1 MNDTS
6 VGLSATIGQAIG
18 FDIHGKD
25 LDDFLESA
33 QKLTE
38 EDTRRLLE
46 AYRNTDAAELG
57 RDDDI
62 AQEVRVYLIR
72 FLVAL
77 FPQSLPLI
85 ESWLSQ
91 FKRPEDYEIHFTL
104 FCYLDEVPYFG
115 TASDRAEVLRISENY
130 LLNVPADT
138 GHASWM
144 AGDMLSDHWEATE
157 SLPVLLRAAQQA
169 RFISGRSTGLGGL
182 ELQLG
187 GRWCDRES
195 TFPKE
200 SKLSAEEKVTVR
212 RVLRSIGRKERNP
225 GIRAEA
231 VRLLKAMG

>member
-25 LDDFLESA
+25 LDDLVESV
-33 QKLTE
+33 QELTE
-38 EDTRRLLE
+38 EESRRLLE
-46 AYRNTDAAELG
+46 AYRNSDAAELAAE
-57 RDDDI
+57 D
-62 AQEVRVYLIR
+62 VRVYLIR

-77 FPQSLPLI
+77 VPQSLPLI
-85 ESWLSQ
+85 EFLLSQ
-91 FKRPEDYEIHFTL
+91 FRRPENYEIHFTL

-115 TASDRAEVLRISENY
+115 TASDRAEVLRIMENY
-130 LLNVPADT
+130 LLSVPADT

-182 ELQLG
+182 DLQLG

>member
-25 LDDFLESA
+25 LDDLVESV
-33 QKLTE
+33 QELTE
-38 EDTRRLLE
+38 EESRRLLE
-46 AYRNTDAAELG
+46 AYRNSDAAELAAE
-57 RDDDI
+57 D
-62 AQEVRVYLIR
+62 VRVYLIR

-77 FPQSLPLI
+77 VPQSLPLI
-85 ESWLSQ
+85 EFLLSQ
-91 FKRPEDYEIHFTL
+91 FRRPENYEIHFTL

>member
-25 LDDFLESA
+25 LDDLVESV

-38 EDTRRLLE
+38 EESRRLLE
-46 AYRNTDAAELG
+46 AYRNSDAAELAAE
-57 RDDDI
+57 D
-62 AQEVRVYLIR
+62 VRVYLIR

-77 FPQSLPLI
+77 VPQSLPLI
-85 ESWLSQ
+85 EFLLSQ
-91 FKRPEDYEIHFTL
+91 FRRPENYEIHFTL

-115 TASDRAEVLRISENY
+115 TASDRAEVLRIMENY
-130 LLNVPADT
+130 LLSVPADT

-182 ELQLG
+182 DLQLG

>member
-1 MNDTS
+1 MSRDVAS
-6 VGLSATIGQAIG
+6 LSALISETIG
-18 FDIHGKD
+18 FDIHGKG
-25 LDDFLESA
+25 LDEFLESV

-38 EDTRRLLE
+38 EESRRLLE
-46 AYRNTDAAELG
+46 AYKNTNRAELG
-57 RDDDI
+57 RDDDV
-62 AQEVRVYLIR
+62 AQDIRVYLIR

-77 FPQSLPLI
+77 FPRSLPLI
-85 ESWLSQ
+85 ESLLSQ
-91 FKRPEDYEIHFTL
+91 FKCPEDYEIHFTL

-115 TASDRAEVLRISENY
+115 TASDSAEVLRIMENY
-130 LLNVPADT
+130 LRNVPADT

-144 AGDMLSDHWEATE
+144 AGDMLSDHWEARE
-157 SLPVLLRAAQQA
+157 SLPVLLRTAQKA

-187 GRWCDRES
+187 GKWYDRES

-200 SKLSAEEKVTVR
+200 SKLSAEEKITVR

-231 VRLLKAMG
+231 ARLLKAIG